1 MKVVYFQ
8 ATLMNESSV
17 LKTTKSE
24 IHMHS
29 TFSDGEFTPA
39 RLVEIAQKNSVQA
52 LALTDH
58 DTFEGIDDFLTAA
71 QPTEI
76 FAFPGIEITVRFHDF
91 NLHILG
97 YFKDRESLGADLC
110 DRVRIMKELR
120 ESRMRELIVRVDAVV
135 PEKFRGAITFD
146 NVRKAAEGVIA
157 RPHLAREMVRLGIV
171 PNTPAAFDQYLVK
184 YNVEKDNI
192 SAEEAIDL
200 IRKNAGVPVLAHPGE
215 RTYSIINTKKGRSL
229 NDAEKSLEELKTFGL
244 LGMECVYPYHER
256 AGTVKL
262 FLDLAEK
269 YGLIATGS
277 RDFHGF
283 HYAQSTDHLG
293 ATKMLPPFLDQF
305 KEVWG

>member
-1 MKVVYFQ
+1 MKVVYFK
-8 ATLMNESSV
+8 TLQMNERPV
-17 LKTTKSE
+17 LKTPKAE

-29 TFSDGEFTPA
+29 TFSDGEFTPS
-39 RLVEIAQKNSVQA
+39 RLVEIAQKNDVKVLS
-52 LALTDH
+52 LTDH
-58 DTFEGIDDFLTAA
+58 DSFEGIDDFITAA
-71 QPTEI
+71 EPTDI
-76 FAFPGIEITVRFHDF
+76 FAFPGIEITVRFRDF
-91 NLHILG
+91 NLHVLG
-97 YFKDRESLGADLC
+97 YFKDSKSLGGGLC
-110 DRVRIMKELR
+110 DRVKAMKELR
-120 ESRMRELIVRVDAVV
+120 ENRMHELIERIDAVV

-215 RTYSIINTKKGRSL
+215 RTYSIINTKNGRSL
-229 NDAEKSLEELKTFGL
+229 KDAEVYLEELKAYGL

-256 AGTVKL
+256 SGTVKL

-293 ATKMLPPFLDQF
+293 ATQKLPPFLDQF
-305 KEVWG
+305 KEAWG